1 MSWTFWEHVY
11 DLRKQGL
18 IDRVWKTTYLSEHL
32 EGSYAA
38 STITVDPY
46 NYSISREGDGI
57 GYFVKRG
64 EVPRAWRVGRGQF
77 QLIADPDDDMET
89 QTVER
94 DRSVERA
101 EEIRSRKKRS
111 IGHHIKSPTPLPDRP
126 DQPSP
131 QPGAAPGSPVPKGQS
146 VSASD
151 RYTSISITLTES
163 ERQSLVSLT
172 TEKKAEALVRKHLDD
187 KYGGQARIQE
197 DEDGVDLVVS
207 VDGKIERIEVK
218 GTESPT
224 IAWQQ
229 LKVSSQKSQ
238 DALEHGDASMYRVVD
253 VAGSR
258 PRIYI
263 LTYGEHFTLEPELR
277 WAVKRVAPEDDR
289 YPLRGEPYR
298 YDLPYD
304 PVAKD
309 EWKARE

>member
-1 MSWTFWEHVY
+1 M
-11 DLRKQGL
+11 
-18 IDRVWKTTYLSEHL
+18 
-32 EGSYAA
+32 
-38 STITVDPY
+38 
-46 NYSISREGDGI
+46 
-57 GYFVKRG
+57 
-64 EVPRAWRVGRGQF
+64 
-77 QLIADPDDDMET
+77 
-89 QTVER
+89 
-94 DRSVERA
+94 
-101 EEIRSRKKRS
+101 
-111 IGHHIKSPTPLPDRP
+111 
-126 DQPSP
+126 
-131 QPGAAPGSPVPKGQS
+131 PKGHS

-151 RYTSISITLTES
+151 RYTSIPITLTES

-172 TEKKAEALVRKHLDD
+172 TEKKAEAIVRKHLDGE
-187 KYGGQARIQE
+187 YGGQARIQE

-229 LKVSSQKSQ
+229 LKVSSQKSH
-238 DALEHGDASMYRVVD
+238 DALEHRDASMYRVVD

-263 LTYGEHFTLEPELR
+263 LTYGRHFTLEPEPR